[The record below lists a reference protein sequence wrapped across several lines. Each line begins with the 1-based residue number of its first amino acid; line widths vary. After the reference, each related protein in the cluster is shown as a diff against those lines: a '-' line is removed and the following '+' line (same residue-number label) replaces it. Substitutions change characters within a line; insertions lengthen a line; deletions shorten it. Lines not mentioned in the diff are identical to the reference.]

1 MRTVNGGARGDDN
14 LRAYI
19 KRIEDKID
27 LLSRRISRIPKIP
40 EQSAAS
46 GVYGQTIAVPT
57 ETVSIGTGGSL
68 TVSSWTFLNE
78 GPTGTSPT
86 LTTDPSFNPNSFCPT
101 EPGWYEALILVDM
114 GWTSANA
121 PDHVR
126 VSAGRAAAGYLS
138 AQFQFEIPTLL
149 GDGSGLHST
158 SRKGC
163 FVTMATGPQYYNGDQ
178 VFAVSVT
185 WPNTNTPTKATGSG
199 TPQFRVDFTR
209 VG

>member
-1 MRTVNGGARGDDN
+1 MRTVNGGPRGDAD
-14 LRAYI
+14 LRAVI
-19 KRIEDKID
+19 KAINDKID
-27 LLSRRISRIPKIP
+27 LLSRRISRMPKVA
-40 EQSAAS
+40 EQAVS
-46 GVYGQTIAVPT
+46 GGAYGQTIAVPT

-68 TVSSWTFLNE
+68 TVSAWTFLNE
-78 GPTGTSPT
+78 GPAGTSPT
-86 LTTDPSFNPNSFCPT
+86 LATDPSFNPNSFCPT

-114 GWTSANA
+114 GWTVANA

-126 VSAGRAAAGYLS
+126 VSAGRATAGYLS

-163 FVTMATGPQYYNGDQ
+163 FVTVPTGPQYYNGDQ
-178 VFAVSVT
+178 VFSVSVT